1 MSAYSLT
8 TLYVVPVGNT
18 LPTTG
23 STENLT
29 AGQFGVFKDL
39 ARTAATA
46 ANIGTATFIQ
56 FSQGPASGSYLP
68 SKYSDKIKS
77 TKVKNWY
84 KVTGNG
90 SASNEIWQV
99 SDFTV
104 KKGED
109 VTITVRGHSSYLD
122 TISFNGFTRSI
133 TVPGDCFEC
142 GDDPCT
148 DSDNEAIIDAILA
161 VIAQQ
166 NAAQN
171 GLGTL
176 NLSSFFIFYKTGTG
190 ADAVLNIESKPL
202 TAYGQPCDLAADP
215 YEFDRIWFKVWVTK
229 GPETSV
235 DFIVADACDT
245 AATTTLIQR
254 SSFPRGVDTEIA
266 QLEKDYYSY
275 QSPFKHLFRLPG
287 YDPYFVS
294 YVTAGTVYDTYVIT
308 FDELLED
315 SSWTPNLKEDER
327 VIIAVPTGSLST
339 GLNTVLTAYLGAP
352 TDASGPVVTTTTTTS
367 TTSTTTT
374 STTQA
379 IP

>member
-29 AGQFGVFKDL
+29 AGQFGVFKDN

-46 ANIGTATFIQ
+46 GNIGTATFIQ
-56 FSQGPASGSYLP
+56 FSQGQFSGSDLP
-68 SKYSDKIKS
+68 TKFSDKIKS
-77 TKVKNWY
+77 TKVKNFY

-99 SDFTV
+99 SDFTI

-109 VTITVRGHSSYLD
+109 VTLTVRGHSSYLD
-122 TISFNGFTRSI
+122 TISFNGFTRSV
-133 TVPGDCFEC
+133 TVPGECFEC
-142 GDDPCT
+142 GDDPCS
-148 DSDNEAIIDAILA
+148 DSDNEGIIDAILA
-161 VIAQQ
+161 AIAAESAVQSGP
-166 NAAQN
+166 NA
-171 GLGTL
+171 LTM
-176 NLSSFFIFYKTGTG
+176 STFFNFYKTGTG
-190 ADAVLNIESKPL
+190 SSAVLNIASKAL
-202 TAYGQPCDLAADP
+202 TVYGQPCDLGADP
-215 YEFDRIWFKVWVTK
+215 YEYDRIWFRVWATK

-235 DFIVADACDT
+235 DFIVNDACNT

-254 SSFPRGVDTEIA
+254 SSFPRGVDTEIQ

-275 QSPFKHLFRLPG
+275 QSPYKHLFRVPG

-315 SSWTPNLKEDER
+315 ASWTPNLKEDER
-327 VIIAVPTGSLST
+327 VIIAVPTGSLSS
-339 GLNTVLTAYLGAP
+339 GLSTVLTAYLGAP
-352 TDASGPVVTTTTTTS
+352 VDASGPVLTTTTTTS

-374 STTQA
+374 STTEA